1 MNKIKSLFAWLWQKF
16 RAFWPWYK
24 GLYQGRAWYTKTLV
38 ALASCIV
45 AFILYL
51 GAVDINFLWLFG
63 KSPGYFSGILDPQTS
78 EASEIYSADG
88 KLIGKYFNE
97 NRTPV
102 EYDEVTPDFFKALV
116 DTEDERFYKH
126 IGIDPIGVFAAA
138 KDALLH
144 HNGRGASTI
153 TQQLAK
159 NMFRV
164 RSQYSTGLLGKI
176 PVLRLLIIKSKEWI
190 IAVKLETV
198 FSKKEIITMY
208 EIGRAHV

>member
-1 MNKIKSLFAWLWQKF
+1 MNKIKSLFAWLWQKI
-16 RAFWPWYK
+16 RTFWPWYK
-24 GLYQGRAWYTKTLV
+24 GLYQGKAWYTKTLV

-102 EYDEVTPDFFKALV
+102 EYDEVTPDFKSSRVMPGAGH
-116 DTEDERFYKH
+116 TETEK
-126 IGIDPIGVFAAA
+126 PS
-138 KDALLH
+138 LLTA
-144 HNGRGASTI
+144 GTRGP
-153 TQQLAK
+153 QE
-159 NMFRV
+159 
-164 RSQYSTGLLGKI
+164 
-176 PVLRLLIIKSKEWI
+176 P
-190 IAVKLETV
+190 
-198 FSKKEIITMY
+198 FSSLDQEPQP
-208 EIGRAHV
+208 

>member
-16 RAFWPWYK
+16 RVFCTWYK

-88 KLIGKYFNE
+88 KLI
-97 NRTPV
+97 
-102 EYDEVTPDFFKALV
+102 
-116 DTEDERFYKH
+116 
-126 IGIDPIGVFAAA
+126 
-138 KDALLH
+138 
-144 HNGRGASTI
+144 
-153 TQQLAK
+153 
-159 NMFRV
+159 
-164 RSQYSTGLLGKI
+164 
-176 PVLRLLIIKSKEWI
+176 
-190 IAVKLETV
+190 
-198 FSKKEIITMY
+198 